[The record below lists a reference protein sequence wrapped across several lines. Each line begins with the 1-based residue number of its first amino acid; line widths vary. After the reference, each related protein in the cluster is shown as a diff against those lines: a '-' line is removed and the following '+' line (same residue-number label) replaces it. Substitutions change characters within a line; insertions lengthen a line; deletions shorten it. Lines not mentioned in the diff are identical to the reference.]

1 MHHNPTYSQCYISQH
16 GLGRVCKLCEPPI
29 PTRALLSKTSTK
41 DPFESRSRRF
51 CLVNSF
57 SFSFHVP
64 WVPSV
69 ATMEP
74 DSTYIGWKAIV
85 VSALFIPIQVVFVV
99 LRFWA
104 QRLSRKSY
112 DWDDWLVIASLL
124 TQIVASALG
133 IGKWSRAWAW
143 SLVRSNHICLL

>member
-1 MHHNPTYSQCYISQH
+1 
-16 GLGRVCKLCEPPI
+16 
-29 PTRALLSKTSTK
+29 
-41 DPFESRSRRF
+41 
-51 CLVNSF
+51 
-57 SFSFHVP
+57 
-64 WVPSV
+64 
-69 ATMEP
+69 MEP

-124 TQIVASALG
+124 TQIVASALA

-143 SLVRSNHICLL
+143 SLVRSNHLCLL